1 MTCGNAKHGY
11 IDGVDVRIRDAKDY
25 HKKTLNLITIK
36 NFNSFCFVLFVDD
49 NVLTKRNKRKFKSI
63 TIVSL

>member
-36 NFNSFCFVLFVDD
+36 NFSFCFVLFVDD